1 MERSPDEWPEEVQA
15 IVARGRARLP
25 HVEASQQQVKFP
37 GDDDGLCFFDL
48 PGHDSEV
55 QIESSDGCCP
65 FLVETSASTERLMR
79 RSVSATAE
87 AVNRVLA
94 EG

>member
-1 MERSPDEWPEEVQA
+1 MERSPDDWPEEVRA
-15 IVARGRARLP
+15 IVARVRARLP
-25 HVEASQQQVKFP
+25 GVEASRLQVKFP
-37 GDDDGLCFFDL
+37 GDDDGLWFFDL

-65 FLVETSASTERLMR
+65 FLVETSASTERRIR

-87 AVNRVLA
+87 AVLHFLT
-94 EG
+94 ES